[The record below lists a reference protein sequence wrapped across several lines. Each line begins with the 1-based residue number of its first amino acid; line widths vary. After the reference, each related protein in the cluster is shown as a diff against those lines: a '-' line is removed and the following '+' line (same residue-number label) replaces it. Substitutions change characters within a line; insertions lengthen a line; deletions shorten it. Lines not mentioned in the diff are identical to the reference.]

1 MIPSQNE
8 LDETIYIYIYIY
20 FFFFE
25 EKGIKFSVTS
35 HAIVTKL
42 YIFSFFILDFF
53 ENRNYRSFKTIKE
66 KKERKVR
73 DSLTLKRTNRDNPKQ
88 CYVSARLQY
97 FIYIYML
104 HESLNKALELMCFSI
119 IETVFF
125 KTQFFYYMNIIE
137 FLLVIY
143 RTKIMF

>member
-1 MIPSQNE
+1 M
-8 LDETIYIYIYIY
+8 
-20 FFFFE
+20 
-25 EKGIKFSVTS
+25 
-35 HAIVTKL
+35 TKL
-42 YIFSFFILDFF
+42 YVFSFVILDFF

-88 CYVSARLQY
+88 CYVSAWLQY
-97 FIYIYML
+97 FIYIYIYML

>member
-1 MIPSQNE
+1 MGRVAKRRVYIAVIGDPFTKWTRGKNIF
-8 LDETIYIYIYIY
+8 IYIYIYI
-20 FFFFE
+20 FFFE

-42 YIFSFFILDFF
+42 YVFSFVILDFF

-88 CYVSARLQY
+88 YYVSARLQCFTY
-97 FIYIYML
+97 IYIYIY
-104 HESLNKALELMCFSI
+104 HIYIIFICFMK
-119 IETVFF
+119 V
-125 KTQFFYYMNIIE
+125 
-137 FLLVIY
+137 
-143 RTKIMF
+143 